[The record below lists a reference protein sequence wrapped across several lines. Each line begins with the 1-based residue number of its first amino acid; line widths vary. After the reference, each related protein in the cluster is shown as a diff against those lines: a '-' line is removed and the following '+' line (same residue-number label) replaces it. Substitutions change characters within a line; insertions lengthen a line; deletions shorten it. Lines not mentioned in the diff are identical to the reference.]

1 MKSLVEIFF
10 AVASLAVIIMFLPEI
25 IGIGV
30 VIAAAFY
37 LISFVTGIS
46 DALNR

>member
-10 AVASLAVIIMFLPEI
+10 AVVSLAVIIMFLPEI

-30 VIAAAFY
+30 IVASAFY

-46 DALNR
+46 DGLNR